1 MSAERELSGTAMDFT
16 TADFKAVMGRF
27 ATGVTVVTT
36 ALGSQRAGITVN
48 AFCSVS
54 LDPPLVLVCIE
65 RTAHIHDLLT
75 EAGIFAVNLLAD
87 GQDEIA
93 RCFAVSS
100 DRRNTEFCGCE
111 ARNVQTGAPVLR
123 DALSYLDCVI
133 TDVFPGGDHSI
144 VVGRVEA
151 LGATDH
157 KPLVYY
163 RSQYT
168 NLIPPSGRGA

>member
-1 MSAERELSGTAMDFT
+1 MNFDI
-16 TADFKAVMGRF
+16 ADFKAVMGRF

-36 ALGSQRAGITVN
+36 ALGSQRVGVTVN

-65 RTAHIHDLLT
+65 RTAHIHDLLL
-75 EAGIFAVNLLAD
+75 ESGIFVVNLLAE
-87 GQDEIA
+87 GQNEVA

-100 DRRNTEFCGCE
+100 DHRNREFCGCE
-111 ARNVQTGAPVLR
+111 THSVQTGAPVLG
-123 DALSYLDCVI
+123 DALGYLDCTI
-133 TDVFPGGDHSI
+133 ADVFPGGDHSI
-144 VVGRVEA
+144 VIGRVAA
-151 LGATDH
+151 LGALDR

-168 NLIPPSGRGA
+168 DLLPPGGRSA

>member
-1 MSAERELSGTAMDFT
+1 MNFT

-27 ATGVTVVTT
+27 TTGVTVVTT

-65 RTAHIHDLLT
+65 RTAHIHDLLI
-75 EAGIFAVNLLAD
+75 EAGVFAVNLLAEE
-87 GQDEIA
+87 QDELA

-100 DRRNTEFCGCE
+100 DRRNTEFCDCE
-111 ARNVQTGAPVLR
+111 TRSVQTGAPVLR
-123 DALSYLDCVI
+123 DALGYLNCVI

-151 LGATDH
+151 LGAADR

-168 NLIPPSGRGA
+168 DLIPPGGRGV

>member
-1 MSAERELSGTAMDFT
+1 MEFT

-36 ALGSQRAGITVN
+36 ALGSQRAGVTVN

-65 RTAHIHDLLT
+65 RTAHIHDLLLN
-75 EAGIFAVNLLAD
+75 AGVFAVNLLAE

-93 RCFAVSS
+93 RCFAISS
-100 DRRNTEFCGCE
+100 DRRNLEFCGCQTE
-111 ARNVQTGAPVLR
+111 SVQTGAPTLC
-123 DALSYLDCVI
+123 DALGYLDCLV

-144 VVGRVEA
+144 IVGRVEA
-151 LGATDH
+151 LGAIDRA
-157 KPLVYY
+157 PLVYY
-163 RSQYT
+163 RSQYVK
-168 NLIPPSGRGA
+168 LLPPGGRDA

>member
-1 MSAERELSGTAMDFT
+1 MDFT
-16 TADFKAVMGRF
+16 AADFKAAMGRF
-27 ATGVTVVTT
+27 TTGVTVVTT

-65 RTAHIHDLLT
+65 RTAHIHDLLI
-75 EAGIFAVNLLAD
+75 EAGVFAVNLLAER
-87 GQDEIA
+87 QDEVA
-93 RCFAVSS
+93 RCFATSS
-100 DRRNTEFCGCE
+100 DRRNEEFCDCE
-111 ARNVQTGAPVLR
+111 TGVIQTGAPVLR
-123 DALSYLDCVI
+123 DTLGFLDCVI

-151 LGATDH
+151 LGAADR

-168 NLIPPSGRGA
+168 DLAPPGGRGA

>member
-1 MSAERELSGTAMDFT
+1 MDFT
-16 TADFKAVMGRF
+16 AADFKAAMGRF
-27 ATGVTVVTT
+27 TTGVTVVTT

-65 RTAHIHDLLT
+65 RTAHIHDLLI
-75 EAGIFAVNLLAD
+75 EAGVFAVNLLAER
-87 GQDEIA
+87 QDEVA
-93 RCFAVSS
+93 RCFATSS
-100 DRRNTEFCGCE
+100 DRRNYEFCDCE
-111 ARNVQTGAPVLR
+111 TGVVQTGAPVLR
-123 DALSYLDCVI
+123 DTLGFLDCVI

-151 LGATDH
+151 LGAADR

-168 NLIPPSGRGA
+168 DLAPPGGRGA

>member
-1 MSAERELSGTAMDFT
+1 MSANENPAMEITA
-16 TADFKAVMGRF
+16 ADFKAVMGRF

-36 ALGSQRAGITVN
+36 ALGSQRAGVTVN

-65 RTAHIHDLLT
+65 RTAHIHNLLL
-75 EAGIFAVNLLAD
+75 EAGVFAVNLLAE
-87 GQDEIA
+87 GQDEVA

-100 DRRNTEFCGCE
+100 DRRNRDFCGCE
-111 ARNVQTGAPVLR
+111 TRSDQTGAPVLR
-123 DALSYLDCVI
+123 DTLGYLDCKI

-144 VVGRVEA
+144 IVGHVEA
-151 LGATDH
+151 LGGTDRA
-157 KPLVYY
+157 PLVYY

-168 NLIPPSGRGA
+168 KLLPPGRRGA

>member
-1 MSAERELSGTAMDFT
+1 MSAEREPAMDFT

-27 ATGVTVVTT
+27 TTGVTVVTT

-65 RTAHIHDLLT
+65 RTAHIHDLLI
-75 EAGIFAVNLLAD
+75 EAGVFAVNLLAE
-87 GQDEIA
+87 GQDEVA

-100 DRRNTEFCGCE
+100 DRRNTEFCDCE
-111 ARNVQTGAPVLR
+111 TGSVQTGAPTMR
-123 DALSYLDCVI
+123 DALGYLDCVI

-151 LGATDH
+151 LGATDR

-163 RSQYT
+163 RRQYT
-168 NLIPPSGRGA
+168 DLIPPGGREA

>member
-1 MSAERELSGTAMDFT
+1 MDFT

-65 RTAHIHDLLT
+65 RTAHIHDLLI
-75 EAGIFAVNLLAD
+75 EAGVFAVNLLAE
-87 GQDEIA
+87 GQDEVA

-111 ARNVQTGAPVLR
+111 TGTSRPARLC
-123 DALSYLDCVI
+123 CVI
-133 TDVFPGGDHSI
+133 RSAIWTASSPMSSPAATTRSSSGAS
-144 VVGRVEA
+144 RRWA
-151 LGATDH
+151 LLTASHWSTTAANT
-157 KPLVYY
+157 P
-163 RSQYT
+163 T
-168 NLIPPSGRGA
+168 

>member
-1 MSAERELSGTAMDFT
+1 MDFT

-65 RTAHIHDLLT
+65 RTAHIHDLLI
-75 EAGIFAVNLLAD
+75 EAGVFAVNLLAE
-87 GQDEIA
+87 GQDEVA

-111 ARNVQTGAPVLR
+111 TGSVQTGAPVLR
-123 DALSYLDCVI
+123 DALGYLDCVI

-151 LGATDH
+151 LGAADR

-163 RSQYT
+163 RRQYT
-168 NLIPPSGRGA
+168 NLIPPGGRGA

>member
-1 MSAERELSGTAMDFT
+1 MDFT

-27 ATGVTVVTT
+27 TTGVTVVTT

-65 RTAHIHDLLT
+65 RTAHIHDLLI
-75 EAGIFAVNLLAD
+75 EAGVFAVNLLAER
-87 GQDEIA
+87 QDEVA

-100 DRRNTEFCGCE
+100 DRRNDEFCGCE
-111 ARNVQTGAPVLR
+111 TGIVQTGAPVLR
-123 DALSYLDCVI
+123 DTLGFLDCVI
-133 TDVFPGGDHSI
+133 TGVFPGGDHSI

-151 LGATDH
+151 LGAADR

-168 NLIPPSGRGA
+168 DLAPPGGRGA

>member
-1 MSAERELSGTAMDFT
+1 MDFT

-27 ATGVTVVTT
+27 TTGVTVVTT

-65 RTAHIHDLLT
+65 RTAHIHDLLI
-75 EAGIFAVNLLAD
+75 EAGVFAVNLLAER
-87 GQDEIA
+87 QDEVA
-93 RCFAVSS
+93 RCFANSS
-100 DRRNTEFCGCE
+100 DRRNQEFCSCKTQ
-111 ARNVQTGAPVLR
+111 NLQTGAPVLR
-123 DALSYLDCVI
+123 DALGFLDCVI

-144 VVGRVEA
+144 IVGRIEA
-151 LGATDH
+151 LGAADR

-168 NLIPPSGRGA
+168 DLKPPGGRGA

>member
-1 MSAERELSGTAMDFT
+1 MPANENPAMEITA
-16 TADFKAVMGRF
+16 ADFKAVMGRF

-36 ALGSQRAGITVN
+36 ALGSQCAGVTVN

-65 RTAHIHDLLT
+65 RTAHIHDILL
-75 EAGIFAVNLLAD
+75 EAGVFAVNLLGE
-87 GQDEIA
+87 GQDEVA

-100 DRRNTEFCGCE
+100 DRRNHDFCGCGTHS
-111 ARNVQTGAPVLR
+111 VQTGAPVLR
-123 DALSYLDCVI
+123 DALGYLDCTI

-144 VVGRVEA
+144 IVGCVEA
-151 LGATDH
+151 LGNSDRA
-157 KPLVYY
+157 PLVYY

-168 NLIPPSGRGA
+168 KLTPPGRRGA

>member
-1 MSAERELSGTAMDFT
+1 MDFT

-27 ATGVTVVTT
+27 TTGVTVVTT

-65 RTAHIHDLLT
+65 RTAHIHDLLLK
-75 EAGIFAVNLLAD
+75 AGVFAVNLLAE

-100 DRRNTEFCGCE
+100 DRRNYEFCDCE
-111 ARNVQTGAPVLR
+111 AGSARTGAPVLR
-123 DALSYLDCVI
+123 QSLGFVDCVI
-133 TDVFPGGDHSI
+133 ANVFPGGDHSI

-151 LGATDH
+151 LGAADR
-157 KPLVYY
+157 KPLAYY
-163 RSQYT
+163 RSQYID
-168 NLIPPSGRGA
+168 LVPPGERGA